1 MPAFTKVSVPS
12 AVKLGSSAVVSAT
25 FSDPGTSETYLVQL
39 TWGDG
44 TITTTTLASGLR
56 TISGSHV
63 YAKSGAYQ
71 FSMTLTDGTLDD
83 ANTVTYNSTI
93 AVYDPARTVS
103 GSGTLP
109 SPAGSCTL
117 TRQCSVASTGSF
129 SLNASYAKGATVPT
143 VSFKFTAAGV
153 TFTATSADWFV
164 AADGT
169 AALFGT
175 GTFNGVSGCR
185 YVLDITDG
193 QADAIAISIENPQGI
208 GVYFNNGVPPLKTGS
223 ITIK

>member
-1 MPAFTKVSVPS
+1 
-12 AVKLGSSAVVSAT
+12 
-25 FSDPGTSETYLVQL
+25 
-39 TWGDG
+39 
-44 TITTTTLASGLR
+44 
-56 TISGSHV
+56 
-63 YAKSGAYQ
+63 
-71 FSMTLTDGTLDD
+71 
-83 ANTVTYNSTI
+83 
-93 AVYDPARTVS
+93 
-103 GSGTLP
+103 
-109 SPAGSCTL
+109 
-117 TRQCSVASTGSF
+117 
-129 SLNASYAKGATVPT
+129 LNASYAKGATVPT